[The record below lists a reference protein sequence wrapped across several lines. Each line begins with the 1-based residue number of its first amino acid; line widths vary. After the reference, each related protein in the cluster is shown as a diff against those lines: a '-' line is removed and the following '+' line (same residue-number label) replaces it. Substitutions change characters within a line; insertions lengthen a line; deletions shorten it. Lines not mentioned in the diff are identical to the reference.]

1 MFESPMKNYHYAYAT
16 VRLYFMVIIGI
27 TVGGLLLLIPVF
39 DLNRVNGLVYAQ
51 YNPSPSPSSSFIRNS
66 ITNTTSNNATII
78 STSGMASVNVKPDKV
93 TFSLGI
99 ETTNKTANAA
109 LIANSKLMS
118 RVIDTLKFTG
128 VKDNESSTSSFNISP
143 NYLRVGMKQNIT
155 GFTVTNYI
163 KLVSS
168 NTANVSKWID
178 VSISAGANIIN
189 DIHFSLSDKKLAE
202 IKNTLIKSAINDALK
217 KADIT
222 ASTLGLRVAEVKSVN
237 LNVPLYNLPLS
248 ANLANPQSAVAT
260 GSNPT
265 SPLVL
270 PGEQQVSEEVSIIV
284 LLRK

>member
-1 MFESPMKNYHYAYAT
+1 MNNYDYTYST
-16 VRLYFMVIIGI
+16 VRLYFMVTIGI
-27 TVGGLLLLIPVF
+27 MVGALLLLIPAF
-39 DLNRVNGLVYAQ
+39 DLNKVNGLIFAQ
-51 YNPSPSPSSSFIRNS
+51 YNPSSSSFIRNS
-66 ITNTTSNNATII
+66 LTNTTSNNATIT
-78 STSGMASVNVKPDKV
+78 SSSGMASANVKPDKV

-109 LIANSKLMS
+109 IIENSKLMNT
-118 RVIDTLKFTG
+118 VINALKSAG

-143 NYLRVGMKQNIT
+143 NYSRVGMKGNIT

-189 DIHFSLSDKKLAE
+189 GIYFSLSDNKLAE
-202 IKNTLIKSAINDALK
+202 IKNTLIKNAINDALK

-222 ASTLGLRVAEVKSVN
+222 ASILGLRVAEVRSVN
-237 LNVPLYNLPLS
+237 LNVPLYNLPFS

-260 GSNPT
+260 GSNAA
-265 SPLVL
+265 SPLVV
-270 PGEQQVSEEVSIIV
+270 PGEQQVTEEVSIVV